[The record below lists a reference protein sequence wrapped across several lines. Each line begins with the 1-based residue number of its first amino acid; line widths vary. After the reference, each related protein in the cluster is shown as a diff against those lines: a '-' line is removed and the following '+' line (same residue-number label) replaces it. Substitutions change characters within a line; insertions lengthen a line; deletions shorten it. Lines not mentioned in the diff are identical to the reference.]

1 MKKMYRYILTVLA
14 TLCLAG
20 CDDLFPSMEDFSEL
34 DSEVVDP
41 SNQKQMNMEVD
52 TIVFSQ
58 DNKTFDVS
66 TKILRDIGPYLLE
79 DSSRVKVR
87 VSEKTNGIEH
97 TKRSTPVLAK
107 MENTEGLAIQKH
119 DIRMLALV
127 DLTLPQPVL
136 NDIRSKIINSKSLFI
151 SNNLFVAFMDGQKV
165 TESMPT
171 SPYVMDNYFKHSSSN
186 YVYLYRSMLQ
196 KKYEMINGQGPWE
209 NCNKLVLVTFSNGVL
224 YADDSDEPIDPDHY
238 LFEEE
243 LVKEDPSIK
252 DKFLG
257 FYANCDKRDMEI
269 DDHSNNVLWLFCNM
283 NGGKYMEE
291 FNLIEL
297 ENKMFQAF
305 NIKTASYIFHFI
317 NPNFKVYRGVKNKL
331 TVDFHDAKTDSIFA
345 SFTADIVKGSIYAPI
360 IVNGYSLPV
369 VLIHG
374 IVLCLFCMLVVWL
387 IMQLLVPYIRY
398 RIFLKKH
405 VTSYTGNNM
414 SWANQPVKESC
425 YYCKAPFE
433 TGDQIVVKCEHTMHK
448 SCWDENGYH
457 CPEYSDHCKKGS
469 HYYNRQNI
477 YDPHN
482 ASFYLNWIM
491 MAFIAAL
498 ESWICFTLIASLNGR
513 IDLLPSFGLTMAF
526 FLTLS
531 ISTLA
536 ISMRNLKHTMINI
549 LLKSVVAS
557 VGSFILFYITDSVI
571 ESFGLSEYNNFF
583 TWIPW
588 TLMGY
593 LIAFCSTYGTRIPLR
608 KSLIGLS
615 AIVGFLSMY
624 VWSAIFFDTEIDFRV
639 LLLFSFLIFSVGL
652 MLCIAYIAP
661 RSDRYFLKV
670 EGAVKTM
677 DVALYKWF
685 RNNPARIVTIGKSV
699 DCSLQLSW
707 DLNGNVAPVH
717 AEIHMEDECLYL
729 IAREKGVYI
738 EGKAM
743 NIDKKEWL
751 YHGKMFTIGNTTFTY
766 IEKDR

>member
-20 CDDLFPSMEDFSEL
+20 CDDLFPSMDDFSEL
-34 DSEVVDP
+34 DSEGIGIP
-41 SNQKQMNMEVD
+41 SQQKPNMKVD

-58 DNKTFDVS
+58 NYKTFDIA

-79 DSSRVKVR
+79 DSSRVKVH
-87 VSEKTNGIEH
+87 VSEKTNGIER
-97 TKRSTPVLAK
+97 TKRSTPILTRI
-107 MENTEGLAIQKH
+107 ENTEGLAIDKH

-136 NDIRSKIINSKSLFI
+136 NDIRKKIINAKSLFI
-151 SNNLFVAFMDGQKV
+151 NDNLYVAFMDGQKV
-165 TESMPT
+165 SESMPT
-171 SPYVMDNYFKHSSSN
+171 SPYVMDNYFKHSSEE

-196 KKYEMINGQGPWE
+196 KKYEMINGQKPWE
-209 NCNKLVLVTFSNGVL
+209 NCNKLVLLTFSDGML

-243 LVKEDPSIK
+243 MVKEDSSIQ
-252 DKFLG
+252 DKFLA
-257 FYANCDKRDMEI
+257 FYANCNKNDMEI
-269 DDHSNNVLWLFCNM
+269 DDHSNNVLWLFCSK
-283 NGGKYMEE
+283 NGGNYMEQ

-297 ENKMFQAF
+297 EDKTFKAF
-305 NIKTASYIFHFI
+305 NIKSPSNIFHFI
-317 NPNFKVYRGVKNKL
+317 NPNFKVYRGGKNKL
-331 TVDFHDAKTDSIFA
+331 TVDFLDAKTDSIFA

-360 IVNGYSLPV
+360 IVNGLSLPV
-369 VLIHG
+369 VLIQG
-374 IVLCLFCMLVVWL
+374 IVLCFFCMLVVWL
-387 IMQLLVPYIRY
+387 VMQLLVPYIRY

-405 VTSYTGNNM
+405 VTDYTGNNM
-414 SWANQPVKESC
+414 SWENQPVKESC

-433 TGDQIVVKCEHTMHK
+433 IGEKIVVKCEHTMHK
-448 SCWDENGYH
+448 SCWDENGHH
-457 CPEYSDHCKKGS
+457 CPEYSDHCKNGS
-469 HYYNRQNI
+469 HYYNSKNI
-477 YDPHN
+477 YDTHN
-482 ASFYLNWIM
+482 ASFYLVWIM
-491 MAFIAAL
+491 MAFMAAL
-498 ESWICFTLIASLNGR
+498 ESWICFTLFASLNGR
-513 IDLLPSFGLTMAF
+513 IDLLPSFGLTTAF

-536 ISMRNLKHTMINI
+536 ISMRNLKHAMMNI

-557 VGSFILFYITDSVI
+557 IGSFILFYLTNSITD
-571 ESFGLSEYNNFF
+571 SFGLSEYNTFF

-593 LIAFCSTYGTRIPLR
+593 LIALCSTYGTRIPLR

-615 AIVGFLSMY
+615 AIIGFLSMY
-624 VWSAIFFDTEIDFRV
+624 VWSAIFFDSEVDFRV

-652 MLCIAYIAP
+652 MLCIAYAAP

-685 RNNPARIVTIGKSV
+685 RNNPGRVVTIGKSV

-707 DLNGNVAPVH
+707 DLKGYVAPIH

-738 EGKAM
+738 DGKAV
-743 NIDKKEWL
+743 NVDKKEWL
-751 YHGKMFTIGNTTFTY
+751 YHGKMFTIGNTSFTY